1 MMKNWMIIVFDKN
14 DEKIL
19 SRKLKEDCQEEK
31 ARELAKE
38 WLEDSFGEEAKIK
51 WVLHQVAGKNGS

>member
-1 MMKNWMIIVFDKN
+1 MIIVFDKN

-19 SRKLKEDCQEEK
+19 SRRLKENCEEEK

-51 WVLHQVAGKNGS
+51 WVLHQVADKNDS